1 MLVLDM
7 ARVPII
13 KFTDRETKIK
23 VDISFN
29 MLSGISSAELVKF
42 LKRKYPYLEKLVM
55 VLKQF
60 LHQRGLNEVFTG
72 GISSYSL
79 TILCTSFLQLHP
91 RDVFHEKTNLGVLLL
106 EFFELYGLRFNYTQI
121 EISIAEGG
129 CYVQRNNRSPLCIPD
144 PLQPSND
151 LGCGSHSIHVVKQ
164 AFQYAY
170 RVLSQAVNPG
180 YQTNG
185 KSILGKDTP
194 TISYY
199 L

>member
-1 MLVLDM
+1 MFVVDM

-29 MLSGISSAELVKF
+29 MNNGIPSAELVKF
-42 LKRKYPYLEKLVM
+42 LKRQYPALEKLVI

-60 LHQRGLNEVFTG
+60 LQQRGLNEVFTG

-79 TILCTSFLQLHP
+79 IILCTSFLQLHP
-91 RDVFHEKTNLGVLLL
+91 RYVFNEKTNLGVLLL
-106 EFFELYGLRFNYTQI
+106 EFFELYGLRFNYAQI
-121 EISIAEGG
+121 QISIAEGG
-129 CYVQRNNRSPLCIPD
+129 RYAPRINDSPLCIPD
-144 PLQPSND
+144 PLEPCSD
-151 LGCGSHSIHVVKQ
+151 LGYGSYSIRVVKR

-170 RVLSQAVNPG
+170 RVLSRAVNPDSLS
-180 YQTNG
+180 NG
-185 KSILGKDTP
+185 KSILGKDMPKIT
-194 TISYY
+194 YY